1 MQPKRKRLIAGSLIF
16 AIAAGSAGLASSASG
31 SSSPSVASKIDP
43 ADFTSKVDNPFLPW
57 KPGTHFHYKASQ
69 PGTRNPV
76 AVTHRTTKIAGVK
89 CVVVRDIVTHNGTP
103 VERSLDWYAQDKHG
117 NVWYFGE
124 ASSVFKHGHF
134 AHNASDSWKT
144 GVHGATPG
152 ILMEAHPRKGDV
164 YRQEQAPNSKDR
176 AKVLGYVDTM
186 TVPFGTF
193 HHVLETKEFTPL
205 EPSIDHDF
213 YARGIGEIQEINVKG
228 GEGKTKLV
236 SITH

>member
-1 MQPKRKRLIAGSLIF
+1 MQVTRKRAVARSLIVTIAGVGVVG
-16 AIAAGSAGLASSASG
+16 AAGGASG
-31 SSSPSVASKIDP
+31 AGGAPGIDP
-43 ADFTSKVDNPFLPW
+43 ADFTTKVDNPFLPW
-57 KPGTHFHYKASQ
+57 KPGTHFHYKTSEA
-69 PGTRNPV
+69 GTRNPV
-76 AVTHRTTKIAGVK
+76 TVTHRTTTIAGVK
-89 CVVVRDIVTHNGTP
+89 CVVVRDLVTHNGKP
-103 VERSLDWYAQDKHG
+103 VERSLDWYAQDKAG

-124 ASSVFKHGHF
+124 ASSEFKHGRFVHVP
-134 AHNASDSWKT
+134 SDSWKT

-164 YRQEQAPNSKDR
+164 YSQENAPNSKDR
-176 AKVLGYVDTM
+176 AKVLGYVNSM

>member
-1 MQPKRKRLIAGSLIF
+1 MKKRKQMIVSGLILAVAL
-16 AIAAGSAGLASSASG
+16 AAAGVAHGASK
-31 SSSPSVASKIDP
+31 SSSPPKIDP
-43 ADFTSKVDNPFLPW
+43 ADFTNKVDNPFLPW
-57 KPGTHFHYKASQ
+57 KPGTHFHYKTSQ

-76 AVTHRTTKIAGVK
+76 AVTHRTTTIVGVK
-89 CVVVRDIVTHNGTP
+89 CVVVRDIVTQNGKP
-103 VERSLDWYAQDKHG
+103 VERSLDWYAQDKRG

-124 ASSVFKHGHF
+124 ASSEFRHGHWV
-134 AHNASDSWKT
+134 HNAADSWKS

-164 YRQEQAPNSKDR
+164 YRQENAPNSKDR
-176 AKVLGYVDTM
+176 AKVLGYVGTV

-193 HHVLETKEFTPL
+193 HRVLETKEFTPL

-213 YARGIGEIQEINVKG
+213 YARGIGEIEEINVKG